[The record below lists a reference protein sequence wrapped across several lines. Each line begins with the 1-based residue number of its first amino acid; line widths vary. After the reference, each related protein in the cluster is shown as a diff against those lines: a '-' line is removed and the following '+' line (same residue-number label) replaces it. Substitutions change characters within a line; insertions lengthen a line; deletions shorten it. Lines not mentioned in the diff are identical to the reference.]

1 MPTQFPRGH
10 KKLLKAWILY
20 DWANSVYSLTIVSA
34 VFPIFYGLLFKIAEI
49 THIEIFG
56 ISFKNTAVITFVT
69 SLAFL
74 VVVLVSPIL
83 SGIADYLGNKKTFM
97 KFFCYLGAISCI
109 GLYWFSLED
118 IYFGLTCYFLGV
130 VGFWGSIVFYNSY
143 LPDIALPE
151 QYDEVSA
158 KGFIM
163 GYLGCT
169 TLLIFNLAMVMYP
182 SFFGIGGDETQAALT
197 AMKIS
202 FVTVGIWW
210 ITFSQYS
217 FRYLPDFEK
226 GRGKINKNII
236 FNGYKELRGVWRR
249 LKESNRLKMFLFA
262 FFVYSMG
269 VQTIMLVATYF
280 GEQEIRWKGTEERTL
295 GLIISILIIQ
305 IVAIFGA
312 RLTVVAVKKMGQ
324 VPVLIILNCIWIVIC
339 LVAYFI
345 YLPAHFYITAMLVGM
360 VMGGIQT
367 LSRSTYSN
375 YLPETKDTTSFFSF
389 FDVAEKIGIVIGM
402 GIYGFIDQF
411 TNNMRNSVVFLV
423 LFFGFGVFLL
433 LKVLRMERRKAK
445 LEKLQS
451 NCD

>member
-109 GLYWFSLED
+109 GLYWFSLENV
-118 IYFGLTCYFLGV
+118 YFGLTCYFLGV

-182 SFFGIGGDETQAALT
+182 SFFGIGGDEKQATLT

-345 YLPAHFYITAMLVGM
+345 YLPVHFYITAMLVGM

>member
-109 GLYWFSLED
+109 GLYWFSLENV
-118 IYFGLTCYFLGV
+118 YFGLTCYFLGV

-169 TLLIFNLAMVMYP
+169 TLLIFNLVMVMYP
-182 SFFGIGGDETQAALT
+182 SFFGIGGDHTQATLT

>member
-34 VFPIFYGLLFKIAEI
+34 VFPIFYGLLFKIAKI

-109 GLYWFSLED
+109 GLYWFSLEN

-182 SFFGIGGDETQAALT
+182 SFFGIRGDETQATLT

-345 YLPAHFYITAMLVGM
+345 YLPVHFYITAMLVGM

>member
-34 VFPIFYGLLFKIAEI
+34 VFPIFYGLLFKIAKI

-182 SFFGIGGDETQAALT
+182 SFFGIRGDETQATLT

-295 GLIISILIIQ
+295 GLIVSILIIQ

-312 RLTVVAVKKMGQ
+312 RLTVVTVKKMGQ